1 MSLAQPLTNSFNNSQ
16 FQLLTPKQ
24 KPSDHPLFL
33 YLPGMD
39 GTGRLFKT
47 QTQKLMGCFNIR
59 CLSIPTQDMS
69 NWESLTKT
77 VINLIQE
84 ELAAT
89 GKERLYLCG
98 ESFGGCLAIKIVETR
113 PELIEKL
120 ILVNPASAFNRQPIL
135 SWGIPLTRSLPDW
148 LHRTSAVALL
158 PFLAELSRIPIGDR
172 KALLQGM
179 KSLSPEVVS
188 WRLSLLQE
196 FMVSHSDLATFKQP
210 TLAIASTA
218 DRLLPSV
225 TEAQRL
231 VKIFPQAKM
240 EILPKSGHACLLE
253 KNTDLYKIL
262 RKNQFLTK

>member
-1 MSLAQPLTNSFNNSQ
+1 MSIVQPLKSYFNNSQ

-47 QTQKLMGCFNIR
+47 QTQKLAGCFNIR

-69 NWESLTKT
+69 NWESLTKK
-77 VINLIQE
+77 VINLIQA
-84 ELAAT
+84 ELTTT
-89 GKERLYLCG
+89 GKDRLYLCG

-135 SWGIPLTRSLPDW
+135 SWGIPLTRFLPDW

-158 PFLAELSRIPIGDR
+158 PFLAELSLIAIRDR
-172 KALLQGM
+172 QALLQEM
-179 KSLSPEVVS
+179 KSLAPEVVS

-196 FMVSHSDLATFKQP
+196 FMISHSNLATFKQP
-210 TLAIASTA
+210 TLAIASAA

-225 TEAQRL
+225 TEAERL
-231 VKIFPQAKM
+231 VNIFPQGKM

-253 KNTDLYKIL
+253 KTTDLYQIL
-262 RKNQFLTK
+262 DKNQFLAK